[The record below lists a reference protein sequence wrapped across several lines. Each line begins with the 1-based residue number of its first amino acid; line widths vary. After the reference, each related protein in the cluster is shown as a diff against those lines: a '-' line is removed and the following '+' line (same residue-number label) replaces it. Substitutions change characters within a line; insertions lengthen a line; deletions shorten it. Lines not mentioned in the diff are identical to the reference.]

1 MNLRSVTPHYGIV
14 DASHIMNDHGGVRP
28 NSVLIVD
35 DHDDTRQ
42 MSLIVLRTQGFHVS
56 VAANGAAAFARACEE
71 RPDVI
76 VTDLAMPEGDGWEL
90 VERLSSDPRT
100 KDIPVVVLTA
110 CATESVR
117 QRAERERL
125 AGFFFKPC
133 PADVL
138 AAELRRL
145 CARPSNVA

>member
-1 MNLRSVTPHYGIV
+1 MRRWQYN
-14 DASHIMNDHGGVRP
+14 
-28 NSVLIVD
+28 
-35 DHDDTRQ
+35 
-42 MSLIVLRTQGFHVS
+42 RTVID
-56 VAANGAAAFARACEE
+56 GAALIRG
-71 RPDVI
+71 
-76 VTDLAMPEGDGWEL
+76 EGDDEMQRLGRDGWEL

-133 PADVL
+133 APDVL

-145 CARPSNVA
+145 CAARPSNVA